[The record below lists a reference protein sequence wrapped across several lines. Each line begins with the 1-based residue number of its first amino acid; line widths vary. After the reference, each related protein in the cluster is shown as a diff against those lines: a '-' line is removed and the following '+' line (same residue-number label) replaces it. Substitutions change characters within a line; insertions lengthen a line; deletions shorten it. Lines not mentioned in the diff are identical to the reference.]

1 MSEFMSCLRESVG
14 SPSDR
19 DQTHHSIFYPFL
31 FFLYL
36 FSTEISEDEL
46 DNQYGNAAATKN
58 KRQKRGP
65 PLRKLSAAPTDAPPP
80 LVQAARAKGTS
91 PPPAIEQWAVR
102 YVKDRAAGTAELLT
116 FLLSS
121 AGLTGVSITSQDVE
135 HVSADN
141 LRLMV
146 EDEAKRGLEDVLSG
160 RTNASRHARITH
172 AELWA
177 EVIVRLSEPSAD
189 RYCMDHIIN
198 VIVALS
204 TSAVR
209 EFRRVATWTAN
220 QISFSLLRAV
230 SVSKDL
236 YGETAEAEAEAE
248 AQLQSKPSKSKSK
261 TPKTS
266 VFAKQAANAR
276 ILISD
281 FENYVD
287 VLFSSVYA
295 NRFRD
300 VDSEVRSIVVEGLGR
315 WMVLHP
321 ATYLTPEYL
330 KYLAWA
336 LSDRDAAVRFAAA
349 TGLRVLYEDEA
360 NATQLSDFTTRFV
373 DRFRELM
380 EDKDDGVAVEG
391 VRLVALLHP
400 DANDGAR
407 AFRLLSDSTSPLNL
421 RKAAAELAVSIIQ
434 SSAVSMDG
442 FRKTKAKKPRHP
454 PATASSS
461 ELQGLL
467 TALRTLAATM
477 YVSDDSDDWNDA
489 PPLPMRI
496 IALVIGALEDV
507 GTLQCLEDWA
517 LMVDWLVSDVAATT
531 HGDAGVVD
539 LIHCMF
545 AALSSST
552 TLPSVQKEKQKVAA
566 LNKARR
572 SATIAL
578 QPHLTTLFKKYQ
590 TDPECLTALVTLI
603 PVLDMSVYTLK
614 KQERALIHLLSLVKD
629 AFATQSLAAPTAA
642 CAAALAHAAHVARGT
657 VKEDATTLLED
668 AAKDVAEELDK
679 TLGRVDVEMDT
690 DLNKDSP
697 RVFALSAAV
706 CRAAALAQ
714 VHPSAVVKEGN
725 GGRTVG
731 DCMSRILDIAATP
744 QGLALFGTGVVV
756 LAAAKTM
763 LLGAMMSLSKAR
775 IAQSKRS
782 GDEDNTDDGNEA
794 VAQLAAEQAVLGSQ
808 LQGILLSPDPP
819 QGDAKSAKLG
829 GALVLAD
836 FLTIFAPQTLP
847 STLLHVAAY
856 KPSVPVINAFWSVM
870 EGEILS
876 GDVEKVIKAVETV
889 ARLCCGPFDSD
900 GLHELG
906 GMLASKLLSHWTS
919 PPFVLDKTNGQ
930 DDGDEYAEAT
940 NPVAPEVMNSA
951 IKETLKWAKSNTG
964 NSLPG
969 IYLNALIEAYDRSK
983 RQVAAA
989 LASQSIT
996 QDDAND
1002 DAVALGP
1009 LLDLSQRLAGSHAG
1023 LNVPASVVAH
1033 VARDGAIWAIRGG
1046 PERIDF
1052 LQGVSFFMIK
1062 LKGSAAVQVLEAIE
1076 EVGASCIDATTLQAE
1091 NVREEEGEWDLY
1103 FQYCDALRA
1112 AASRPIGGA
1121 ARGGVRQGREKRI
1134 SFGENLGNQENQEN
1148 EEDAGDDIM
1157 PTEEELPPV
1166 NEDDEE
1172 DDEDV
1177 PRVAAR
1183 KRRGRRS

>member
-1 MSEFMSCLRESVG
+1 
-14 SPSDR
+14 
-19 DQTHHSIFYPFL
+19 
-31 FFLYL
+31 
-36 FSTEISEDEL
+36 
-46 DNQYGNAAATKN
+46 
-58 KRQKRGP
+58 
-65 PLRKLSAAPTDAPPP
+65 
-80 LVQAARAKGTS
+80 
-91 PPPAIEQWAVR
+91 
-102 YVKDRAAGTAELLT
+102 
-116 FLLSS
+116 
-121 AGLTGVSITSQDVE
+121 
-135 HVSADN
+135 
-141 LRLMV
+141 
-146 EDEAKRGLEDVLSG
+146 
-160 RTNASRHARITH
+160 
-172 AELWA
+172 
-177 EVIVRLSEPSAD
+177 
-189 RYCMDHIIN
+189 
-198 VIVALS
+198 
-204 TSAVR
+204 
-209 EFRRVATWTAN
+209 
-220 QISFSLLRAV
+220 
-230 SVSKDL
+230 
-236 YGETAEAEAEAE
+236 
-248 AQLQSKPSKSKSK
+248 
-261 TPKTS
+261 
-266 VFAKQAANAR
+266 
-276 ILISD
+276 
-281 FENYVD
+281 
-287 VLFSSVYA
+287 
-295 NRFRD
+295 
-300 VDSEVRSIVVEGLGR
+300 
-315 WMVLHP
+315 
-321 ATYLTPEYL
+321 
-330 KYLAWA
+330 
-336 LSDRDAAVRFAAA
+336 
-349 TGLRVLYEDEA
+349 
-360 NATQLSDFTTRFV
+360 
-373 DRFRELM
+373 
-380 EDKDDGVAVEG
+380 
-391 VRLVALLHP
+391 
-400 DANDGAR
+400 
-407 AFRLLSDSTSPLNL
+407 
-421 RKAAAELAVSIIQ
+421 
-434 SSAVSMDG
+434 
-442 FRKTKAKKPRHP
+442 
-454 PATASSS
+454 
-461 ELQGLL
+461 
-467 TALRTLAATM
+467 
-477 YVSDDSDDWNDA
+477 
-489 PPLPMRI
+489 
-496 IALVIGALEDV
+496 
-507 GTLQCLEDWA
+507 
-517 LMVDWLVSDVAATT
+517 
-531 HGDAGVVD
+531 
-539 LIHCMF
+539 
-545 AALSSST
+545 
-552 TLPSVQKEKQKVAA
+552 
-566 LNKARR
+566 
-572 SATIAL
+572 
-578 QPHLTTLFKKYQ
+578 
-590 TDPECLTALVTLI
+590 
-603 PVLDMSVYTLK
+603 
-614 KQERALIHLLSLVKD
+614 LLSLVKD
-629 AFATQSLAAPTAA
+629 AFATQSLEAPAAA

-668 AAKDVAEELDK
+668 AAKAVVEELDK
-679 TLGRVDVEMDT
+679 TLGRVDVELDT

-697 RVFALSAAV
+697 PMFALSAAV

-714 VHPSAVVKEGN
+714 VHPAAVVKEGD

-731 DCMSRILDIAATP
+731 DCMSRILDIAAMP
-744 QGLALFGTGVVV
+744 KGLLLFGTGVVV

-763 LLGAMMSLSKAR
+763 LLGTMLSLSKAR
-775 IAQSKRS
+775 VAQSKRS
-782 GDEDNTDDGNEA
+782 EGDGNTGEDNTNDGNEA
-794 VAQLAAEQAVLGSQ
+794 VTQLAADQAVLGSQ

-829 GALVLAD
+829 AALVLAD

-847 STLLHVAAY
+847 STLLPVAAY

-889 ARLCCGPFDSD
+889 AKLCCGPFDSD

-906 GMLASKLLSHWTS
+906 EMLASKLLSHWTS

-940 NPVAPEVMNSA
+940 NPVTAEVMNSA

-964 NSLPG
+964 SSLPG